1 MSFASTTSQL
11 RARALAYW
19 VARTDQERKF
29 LTVGAAVL
37 AVTLGYLIL
46 IAPALEGRAQLR
58 RSLPQLRQ
66 QAAQLQALAQEA
78 TALNGQPA
86 PQVAPMT
93 REALSSSLGTRGLTA
108 QSLSMTGEYAKL
120 QLNNASFANLVMWL
134 DAQRRENR
142 VAVQDAVIT
151 ALPAAGQVDASLT
164 LHQNTGAPAA
174 AQ

>member
-120 QLNNASFANLVMWL
+120 QLNNASFANLVIWL

>member
-37 AVTLGYLIL
+37 AVTLGYLVL

>member
-37 AVTLGYLIL
+37 AVTLGYLVL
-46 IAPALEGRAQLR
+46 IAPALAGRAQLR